1 MDRECELSKLKVVI
15 FDCDGVMFDS
25 KEANEAYYNHIL
37 ERFGKPKMDARQSEY
52 VHMNTASRSVAYL
65 FGGDPQVEQAHAY
78 REELS
83 YSPFI
88 PMMRMEPYLRT
99 LLEQLRISYKTA
111 IATNRSNTMNQVLEE
126 HGLKGYFDL
135 VVSSLDVPEPKPA
148 PDALLKILIH
158 FELSPS
164 EAIYIG
170 DSRID
175 EMTAKAAGI
184 PLIAYKNRNLSA
196 TYHVDGFND
205 VEVLLGKCHTSLPE
219 SL

>member
-1 MDRECELSKLKVVI
+1 MDRECRLSKLKVVI

-37 ERFGKPKMDARQSEY
+37 ERFGKPRMDARQCEY
-52 VHMNTASRSVAYL
+52 VHMNTVSRSVAYL
-65 FGGDPQVEQAHAY
+65 FGGDPQVEQAQAY

-83 YSPFI
+83 YAPFI
-88 PMMRMEPYLRT
+88 PMMCMEPYLRT
-99 LLEQLRISYKTA
+99 LLEQLRISFKTA

-135 VVSSLDVPEPKPA
+135 IVSSLDVPEPKPA
-148 PDALLKILIH
+148 PDALLKILAH

-170 DSRID
+170 DSQID

-184 PLIAYKNRNLSA
+184 PLIAYKNRSLSA
-196 TYHVDGFND
+196 TYHVDGFDD
-205 VEVLLGKCHTSLPE
+205 VGVLLGKRHTSLPE
-219 SL
+219 SF